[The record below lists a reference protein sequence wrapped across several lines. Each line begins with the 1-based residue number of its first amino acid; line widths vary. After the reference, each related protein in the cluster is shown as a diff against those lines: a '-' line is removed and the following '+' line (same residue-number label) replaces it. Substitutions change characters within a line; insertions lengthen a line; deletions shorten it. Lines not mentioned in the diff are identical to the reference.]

1 MCFGERDMAAV
12 FLPKCQNTTVTMKE
26 KETYRRHSDRLMGA
40 ALAGIMELLMLDL
53 ADNPPEDFTEEDI
66 ARHREAARKARESHN
81 KLLGLTEKGGA
92 Q

>member
-1 MCFGERDMAAV
+1 
-12 FLPKCQNTTVTMKE
+12 MKE

-40 ALAGIMELLMLDL
+40 ALAGIMELLMLDI

-81 KLLGLTEKGGA
+81 KLLGLTEKGGTK
-92 Q
+92 